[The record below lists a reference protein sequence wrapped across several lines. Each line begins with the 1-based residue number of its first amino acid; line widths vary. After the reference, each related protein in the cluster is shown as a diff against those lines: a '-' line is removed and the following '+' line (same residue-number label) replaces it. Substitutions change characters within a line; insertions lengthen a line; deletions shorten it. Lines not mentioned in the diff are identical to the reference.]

1 MKATI
6 NLSFTLTYESGWGW
20 DEVQPYIE
28 ETLNEYFLELSE
40 TWATQ
45 DYNLIVRISQI
56 ESRLLNISGIIDIAN
71 TKINGLAENFT
82 LGAYNIPTLGT
93 IQAN

>member
-1 MKATI
+1 MNRQGQSRGGKRKTAQIYT
-6 NLSFTLTYESGWGW
+6 
-20 DEVQPYIE
+20 
-28 ETLNEYFLELSE
+28 
-40 TWATQ
+40 
-45 DYNLIVRISQI
+45 NLIVRISQI

-82 LGAYNIPTLGT
+82 LGTYNIPTLGT